1 MLRSFA
7 FATMLLATLG
17 VPASTSAGEFKAGVF
32 DPPRLA
38 PDFELPGT
46 HGQPLKIADYRGK
59 VVVLGF
65 GFTHCP
71 EVCPMTLATLA
82 AARKELGEQAADVQV
97 VWITVDP
104 ERDDADRLGK
114 YVTAFDPGFVGGTG
128 TEAQLAAVRKDYG
141 IAAAKIKN
149 EGQPDGWSHSA
160 FTYLIDRDGKLRAL
174 MPYGHP
180 AADFVNDLRLLLAAP

>member
-1 MLRSFA
+1 MLRSFVL
-7 FATMLLATLG
+7 ATIMLATLG
-17 VPASTSAGEFKAGVF
+17 ASASTSAGEFKAGVF

-46 HGQPLKIADYRGK
+46 HGKPLKIADYRGK
-59 VVVLGF
+59 IVVLGF

-82 AARKELGEQAADVQV
+82 AARKELGDAAREVQV
-97 VWITVDP
+97 IWITVDP

-114 YVTAFDPGFVGGTG
+114 YVTAFDPSFVGGTG
-128 TEAQLAAVRKDYG
+128 SEAELAAVRKDYG
-141 IAAAKIKN
+141 IAAAKIQK
-149 EGQPDGWSHSA
+149 EGRPDGWSHSA
-160 FTYLIDRDGKLRAL
+160 FTYLVDRDGKLRAL